1 MGKVKSYGES
11 IERLN
16 EILQNIDESNVPI
29 DKLAEQVVEAADLL
43 KNCKNI
49 LTEIEAKVKTVLTDL
64 QQEFTE
70 DDDESN

>member
-1 MGKVKSYGES
+1 MGKSKSYGES

-16 EILQNIDESNVPI
+16 DILQNIDESNIPI

-49 LTEIEAKVKTVLTDL
+49 LTETEAKVKTVLSDL
-64 QQEFTE
+64 QQEFSDH
-70 DDDESN
+70 DDAN